1 MIFCLVVRGVYPPYT
16 LSGPTTKNVLCV
28 SPLTD
33 LEEVDGVCL
42 EGVIGEGGE
51 GCGGGLL
58 GVHHNGVPPQHIV
71 LNKDLWSMYI

>member
-16 LSGPTTKNVLCV
+16 LSGFFYV
-28 SPLTD
+28 SSLTD
-33 LEEVDGVCL
+33 LEEVDDVCL
-42 EGVIGEGGE
+42 EGLIGEGGE